1 MRLVRPLL
9 VLVVAFAAVLL
20 RAQSSVPVLSQPLPA
35 RSFAAGAPPVV
46 ISLTDYFV
54 VPGVLGTRFVQFDTV
69 LGAFNVELR
78 TDFAPRHVANFFNY
92 VATGAYV
99 NSFIHRSATFD
110 NGAPA
115 ILQGGGYTYRLPFE
129 TVTIGKL
136 SPVALE
142 YNLVNARGTLAA
154 ARTADLNSATSE
166 WYFNVRDNTT
176 NLNQSN
182 GGGGYTVFGRVLGT
196 GMTVVDRMAA
206 LPRLAVPA
214 RTGVLGFGE
223 IPLRNYSS
231 GDYNDSHLVII
242 NSVREVS
249 LFPTLTGRSAVEF
262 SVQNT
267 TPGTVDASLAGSTLT
282 LGALAGGTATITVRA
297 TDTNGN
303 AAQST
308 FEVTVASGRPVISSP
323 PVSQTVSAGST
334 VVFSAEARDATFY
347 QWQREGAVL
356 PGATNATL
364 VLPNVTAASAGRY
377 SVIVSNAIGE
387 APRADTT
394 LAVTPAT
401 ADSGRLINLA
411 IRTNAGTGAQTLIV
425 GFAVGGAGT
434 TGPKPLLLRGVG
446 PSLTQF
452 GLTGV
457 LTDPMMT
464 VFQGATTIATND
476 DWAGDAQV
484 LARATQ
490 VGAFTLAAPTS
501 LDAALA
507 ASPTSSAYSVQVV
520 GKNNGT
526 GIALAEIYDAS
537 AAPAATNPRLI
548 NVSARAQVGA
558 GGNILIAGFVVG
570 GTTARTVLIRAIG
583 PGLAIFGVTGTL
595 ADPRL
600 QLFSGPVVIRENDN
614 WGGDAQLTSI
624 GTSVGAFSI
633 ADAQSR
639 DAMLLVTLPPGS
651 YTAQVAGVN
660 NGTGVALVELYE
672 VP

>member
-1 MRLVRPLL
+1 MRFIRPLL
-9 VLVVAFAAVLL
+9 VLASAVVLL

-46 ISLTDYFV
+46 ISLIDYFV
-54 VPGVLGTRFVQFDTV
+54 VPGVLGTRFAQFDTV

-78 TDFAPRHVANFFNY
+78 TDFAPRHVVNFFNY
-92 VATGAYV
+92 VATGSYV
-99 NSFIHRSATFD
+99 NSFIHRAASFD
-110 NGAPA
+110 SGAVS
-115 ILQGGGYTYRLPFE
+115 IVQGGGYTYRLPFE
-129 TVTIGKL
+129 VATIGKL

-154 ARTADLNSATSE
+154 ARTTDVNSATCE

-176 NLNQSN
+176 ILNPSN
-182 GGGGYTVFGRVLGT
+182 GGGYTVFGRVLGT
-196 GMTVVDRMAA
+196 GMTVVDRIAA
-206 LPRLAVPA
+206 LSRVAVPA
-214 RTGVLGFGE
+214 RTGVLGFSE

-267 TPGTVDASLAGSTLT
+267 APASVDASLAGSTLT
-282 LGALAGGTATITVRA
+282 IGALAGGTATITVRA

-303 AAQST
+303 SAQST
-308 FEVTVASGRPVISSP
+308 FEVTVASGRPVILTP
-323 PVSQTVSAGST
+323 PVSQTVAAGST
-334 VVFSAEARDATFY
+334 VVFSTVARDATSY

-356 PGATNATL
+356 SGATNAAL
-364 VLPNVTAASAGRY
+364 VLPNVTPASAGRY
-377 SVIVSNAIGE
+377 SVIASNATGE

-394 LAVTPAT
+394 LTVTPAT
-401 ADSGRLINLA
+401 ADFGRLINLA

-434 TGPKPLLLRGVG
+434 TGTKPLLLRGVG

-457 LTDPMMT
+457 LTDPMLT
-464 VFQGATTIATND
+464 VFQGTTTIATND
-476 DWAGDAQV
+476 DWAGDTQV

-490 VGAFTLAAPTS
+490 VGAFTLASATS

-507 ASPTSSAYSVQVV
+507 ASPASSSYSVQVV

-537 AAPAATNPRLI
+537 AAPAAANPRLI

-558 GGNILIAGFVVG
+558 GGDILIAGFVVG

-583 PGLAIFGVTGTL
+583 PGLAVFGVTGTL

-614 WGGDAQLTSI
+614 WGGDAQLTSV
-624 GTSVGAFSI
+624 GASVGAFALS
-633 ADAQSR
+633 DLSSR

>member
-9 VLVVAFAAVLL
+9 VLVLASAAVLL

-35 RSFAAGAPPVV
+35 RSLAAGAPPIV
-46 ISLTDYFV
+46 ILLTDYFAVAGV
-54 VPGVLGTRFVQFDTV
+54 VGTRFAQFDTV
-69 LGAFNVELR
+69 VVSFNVEMR

-92 VATGAYV
+92 VASGAYV
-99 NSFIHRSATFD
+99 NSFIHRSASFD
-110 NGAPA
+110 SGAVS
-115 ILQGGGYTYRLPFE
+115 IVQGGGYSFRLPFE
-129 TVTIGKL
+129 VATIGKL

-154 ARTADLNSATSE
+154 ARTTDVNSATSE

-176 NLNQSN
+176 ILNQGN
-182 GGGGYTVFGRVLGT
+182 GGGYTVFGRVLGT
-196 GMTVVDRMAA
+196 GMTIVDRIAA
-206 LPRLAVPA
+206 LPRINAGGA
-214 RTGVLGFGE
+214 LGE
-223 IPLRNYSS
+223 LPVRNFTS
-231 GDYNDSHLVII
+231 GSVDQNHLVVI

-262 SVQNT
+262 TVQNSA
-267 TPGTVDASLAGSTLT
+267 PGSVDASLAGSTLT
-282 LGALAGGTATITVRA
+282 IGALAGGTATITVRA

-303 AAQST
+303 LAQGT
-308 FEVTVASGRPVISSP
+308 FEVTAVSGRPVILTL
-323 PVSQTVSAGST
+323 PVSQTVAAGST
-334 VVFSAEARDATFY
+334 VVFSAVARDATSY

-356 PGATNATL
+356 SGATNATL
-364 VLPNVTAASAGRY
+364 VLPNVTTANAGRY
-377 SVIVSNAIGE
+377 SVIASNAIGE

-394 LAVTPAT
+394 LTVTPAT

-434 TGPKPLLLRGVG
+434 TGTKPLLLRGVG

-457 LTDPMMT
+457 LTDPMLT
-464 VFQGATTIATND
+464 VFQGTTTIATND

-490 VGAFTLAAPTS
+490 VGAFAFSSAAS

-507 ASPTSSAYSVQVV
+507 ASPAPSTYSVQIL

-537 AAPAATNPRLI
+537 LAPATTNPRLV

-558 GGNILIAGFVVG
+558 GGDILIAGFVVG

-583 PGLAIFGVTGTL
+583 PGLAVFGVTGTL

-614 WGGDAQLTSI
+614 WGGDAQLTSV
-624 GTSVGAFSI
+624 GASVGAFALS
-633 ADAQSR
+633 DSSSR

-660 NGTGVALVELYE
+660 STTGVALVEIYE